1 MQLINSKAVMERLG
15 QISRVTL
22 WRYQNDPDLEF
33 PQPVVLRKRRFWR
46 EDDLANWVASRAH

>member
-1 MQLINSKAVMERLG
+1 MQLVNSKTVMERLG

-22 WRYQNDPDLEF
+22 WRYQNDPELEF

-46 EDDLANWVASRAH
+46 EDDLTNWVASRAA